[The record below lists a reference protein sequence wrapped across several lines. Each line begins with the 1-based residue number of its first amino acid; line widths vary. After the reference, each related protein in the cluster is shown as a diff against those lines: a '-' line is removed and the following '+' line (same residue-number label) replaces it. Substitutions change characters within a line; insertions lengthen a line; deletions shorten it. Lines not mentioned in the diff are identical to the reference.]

1 MPVVAD
7 LEMASSYLY
16 VLHLFAAVTVI
27 WILTHSIVTPLT
39 SEELKDLGWKPRKK
53 MEETLLDSIEY
64 YEKAG
69 LLQDV
74 EGRPCRLPH
83 LFHMAIEK

>member
-1 MPVVAD
+1 MVAD
-7 LEMASSYLY
+7 LEMASSNLH
-16 VLHLFAAVTVI
+16 VLHLS
-27 WILTHSIVTPLT
+27 LPNSDSDLEPNSIVTPLV
-39 SEELKDLGWKPRKK
+39 SEKLKNLGWKPRKK
-53 MEETLLDSIEY
+53 IEETLLDSIEY